1 LNVELRVKRR
11 RAAPSALFC
20 SSSSR
25 SHIITLLWRLAIA
38 NFDTAD
44 ASKIW
49 NLGQKYVQ
57 VRGATRVNARE
68 IQLNQLAPGTLTDSS
83 SLRKIKIL

>member
-1 LNVELRVKRR
+1 VSSAVAPRR
-11 RAAPSALFC
+11 LLSFVPPAHVPT
-20 SSSSR
+20 SS
-25 SHIITLLWRLAIA
+25 LCWRLAIA
-38 NFDTAD
+38 NFDTADD